1 MSKIVVQMSLSLD
14 GFMEGPDHDISWHM
28 VDEEV
33 HTDVNAYLR
42 TTGAFLQGRRTHELM
57 LDFWPTADQ
66 DPASPAPVREFAG
79 IWRDKPKYV
88 FSKTFDNTDWNT
100 TILRDVVP
108 DEIEKLK
115 AQTDGDIALGG
126 ADLAATF
133 MRHDLID
140 DYRLYIDPIVIGAG
154 TRLFPPDF
162 RQTLSLVETRP
173 FGNGVVLLRYGRR

>member
-1 MSKIVVQMSLSLD
+1 MSKLVVMMSLSLD

-28 VDEEV
+28 VDDEL
-33 HTDVNAYLR
+33 HTYINEYLK
-42 TTGAFLQGRRTHELM
+42 TAAAFLQGRRTHELM

-66 DPASPAPVREFAG
+66 DPSNPAPVREFAG

-108 DEIEKLK
+108 EEIEKLK
-115 AQTDGDIALGG
+115 TQADGDLELGG

-133 MRHDLID
+133 MRLDLID
-140 DYRLYIDPIVIGAG
+140 EYRLYINPVVIGAG
-154 TRLFPPDF
+154 TRLFPPDVKF
-162 RQTLSLVETRP
+162 SLRLSESRR
-173 FGNGVVLLRYGRR
+173 FGNGVVLLRYERR